1 MPIITEPMGTLLIAL
16 AALAALVIWFR
27 RDRKYPGPRLHG
39 DSGIDYE
46 ELEAAEREVQ
56 DLEPQQRPEDGFQG
70 DDWGPGATQPRPRG
84 RNGIGSAPIPP
95 SVKTP

>member
-56 DLEPQQRPEDGFQG
+56 GLEPQQRPEDGFQG
-70 DDWGPGATQPRPRG
+70 DDWGPGATQPRPPERL
-84 RNGIGSAPIPP
+84 
-95 SVKTP
+95 